1 MTQATPP
8 KAAESKDDAA
18 KAAEGSQ
25 EKPAE
30 GDKPAEGAP
39 AEEQKTEPAQPV
51 QQYETKQRT
60 RKNFSKIKFSTQSFA
75 LSPAVRKQFYDA

>member
-1 MTQATPP
+1 VTTATPP
-8 KAAESKDDAA
+8 KAAEPKDDAA

-30 GDKPAEGAP
+30 ADKPAEGGAP
-39 AEEQKTEPAQPV
+39 AEEQKTEPVQPV

-60 RKNFSKIKFSTQSFA
+60 RKNFSKIKFST
-75 LSPAVRKQFYDA
+75 